1 MAPLATSASNSGAS
15 RRRNVFSAM
24 SSVFQITAVA
34 FFTFLN
40 RLAAAVRSRT
50 AAKGDSTGF
59 DVRKCF
65 AVFTRELVEHH
76 HSLPVAIEPAP
87 DLGLATFRTPGL
99 RRPLQPLDLVAVA
112 ASGIFVSRLRA
123 SACRSGRCL

>member
-1 MAPLATSASNSGAS
+1 MRRFTARTPLTYMAPLATSASNSGAS

-34 FFTFLN
+34 FSTFLN

-59 DVRKCF
+59 DVRRCF
-65 AVFTRELVEHH
+65 
-76 HSLPVAIEPAP
+76 
-87 DLGLATFRTPGL
+87 
-99 RRPLQPLDLVAVA
+99 QC
-112 ASGIFVSRLRA
+112 SR
-123 SACRSGRCL
+123 GNW